1 MSKIN
6 KKDKITEKI
15 NKNILKKSKTE
26 QKIIKKAE
34 KKLSV
39 VKKIKDNALKKE
51 TNSSL
56 QAICEVVEILDS
68 GYVLKIIKNPTI
80 QINTHYRIN
89 DLFKFIT
96 FNDSYNVGDIIEY
109 TFDSPLTRRSEL
121 LIKKEI
127 IDIIEEDETELTD
140 KEIKEDEK
148 EDDKEEKED
157 EKDEKDDKDKDEKD
171 DKDKDKD

>member
-1 MSKIN
+1 MSKVNSKN
-6 KKDKITEKI
+6 KIIEKV
-15 NKNILKKSKTE
+15 NKGILKD
-26 QKIIKKAE
+26 IKKEQGVKKKVE

-68 GYVLKIIKNPTI
+68 GYILKIIKNPTI

-96 FNDSYNVGDIIEY
+96 FNDSYNEGDIIEY
-109 TFDSPLTRRSEL
+109 TFDSPLTRKSR
-121 LIKKEI
+121 LIEKSKVIVDKIE
-127 IDIIEEDETELTD
+127 DDEEDEISIDD
-140 KEIKEDEK
+140 KDDK

-157 EKDEKDDKDKDEKD
+157 EKDKKDKKEK
-171 DKDKDKD
+171 